1 MKKLSRSAV
10 LAVVAA
16 LLSLG
21 VAGRSWGETSDPGWD
36 VWIAPYLWAL
46 SMEGDAAIG
55 HRKADVDVPFSD
67 IVKDLNFGL
76 MAFLDARKGKLGF
89 FLNPILSRLKDEE
102 SVHGLDIDV
111 TSDSAIIAAGA
122 YYRVLETHFRSGDGG
137 TSNRFIVEPYLGAR
151 WTYLRAKIDFGGI
164 GDLDES
170 VDWLDPII
178 GARMLMDLSPQWD
191 LVLGADL
198 GGFGVG
204 SDASWNV
211 QALFG
216 YRFKM
221 GQRDAI
227 LRFGYRALHQDYE
240 TGSGGTR
247 FKWDVTQQGPM
258 LGLAL
263 RF

>member
-1 MKKLSRSAV
+1 LQ
-10 LAVVAA
+10 
-16 LLSLG
+16 
-21 VAGRSWGETSDPGWD
+21 
-36 VWIAPYLWAL
+36 
-46 SMEGDAAIG
+46 
-55 HRKADVDVPFSD
+55 
-67 IVKDLNFGL
+67 
-76 MAFLDARKGKLGF
+76 
-89 FLNPILSRLKDEE
+89 DEE

-111 TSDSAIIAAGA
+111 TSDSVIVAAGA
-122 YYRVLETHFRSGDGG
+122 YYRVLETHFGSGDG
-137 TSNRFIVEPYLGAR
+137 SPSHRFIVEPYLGAR
-151 WTYLRAKIDFGGI
+151 WTYLRAKIDIGGI

-178 GARMLMDLSPQWD
+178 GARMLMEFGPQWD
-191 LVLGADL
+191 LALAADL

-221 GQRDAI
+221 GQRDAV
-227 LRFGYRALHQDYE
+227 LRFGYRALHEDYE
-240 TGSGGTR
+240 TGAGGSR
-247 FKWDVTQQGPM
+247 IRWDVTQQGPI